1 MTSPASANLD
11 DVLEEVTSWFFEDY
25 FRGWVAVGNGTS
37 DDGPEFILRFW
48 GCPLH
53 VSTTQVNLWVTE
65 PQGVLDLLEINQKPL
80 RDAGYTHTVIADSR
94 VTVFHVNGAAIDAIW
109 SRRSADNTEIQ
120 RVAVHFEIARYEV
133 GWRVVG
139 IQTTD
144 TTMSSLHRLWPAHR
158 VDHDGPLGRQGR
170 SGS

>member
-1 MTSPASANLD
+1 MAEEKRLGDA
-11 DVLEEVTSWFFEDY
+11 LEEVTSWFFEDY

-37 DDGPEFILRFW
+37 DDGPEFILQFW

-53 VSTTQVNLWVTE
+53 VSTPQVNLWVTE
-65 PQGVLDLLEINQKPL
+65 PRGVLDLLEMNQKPL

-94 VTVFHVNGAAIDAIW
+94 VTVYHVNGAAIEAIW

-120 RVAVHFEIARYEV
+120 RVAVHFEIARSEI

-139 IQTTD
+139 IQTSD
-144 TTMSSLHRLWPAHR
+144 TTMSSLDRLWPVHR
-158 VDHDGPLGRQGR
+158 VNYDGPLGRRGR